1 MFFLK
6 DIETE
11 REGAS
16 DRSLGFSA
24 NIIGDESH
32 TKAAIPA
39 HLVNNT
45 DMHSNEIISYIEMCN
60 REGLSLQRGMNFNPA
75 KSHSIVLSSHRP
87 GAPYDDVLEEDG
99 TVLIYEGHDEPKSKM
114 VPYPKLVDQPLTSGV
129 GKLTQ
134 NGQFNEAAQAYVR
147 GERSAARVR
156 VYEKIKDGIW
166 SYNGLFSLEDSWT
179 ETIGSR
185 RVFKFKLRSIQDDSL
200 EVFGEEQAIEQRRII
215 PSHVKLAVW
224 KRDGGACTQCGSKQN
239 LHFDHILPYSKGG
252 TSDSEENIQLLCMK
266 HNIQKGARLV

>member
-1 MFFLK
+1 MRPGILP
-6 DIETE
+6 
-11 REGAS
+11 
-16 DRSLGFSA
+16 
-24 NIIGDESH
+24 NIAGSESH
-32 TKAAIPA
+32 IKAAR
-39 HLVNNT
+39 LRYLGNNT
-45 DMHSNEIISYIEMCN
+45 AMQSNEIISYIEMCN
-60 REGLSLQRGMNFNPA
+60 REGLSLQRGMNFSAA

-87 GAPYDDVLEEDG
+87 GAPYDDLLEEEG
-99 TVLIYEGHDEPKSKM
+99 TVLIYEGHDEPKSRQ
-114 VPYPKLVDQPLTSGV
+114 VPYPKLVDQPLQSGV

-147 GERSAARVR
+147 GKRSAARVR

-179 ETIGSR
+179 ETIGNR
-185 RVFKFKLRSIQDDSL
+185 RVFKFKLRSIQDDSAAAL
-200 EVFGEEQAIEQRRII
+200 DEQQPTEQRRII

-266 HNIQKGARLV
+266 HNIQKGARLI